1 MNTTRLAGLGLAA
14 VLSCTAALLFSVGTP
29 AEADTADLTFSA
41 DRTAVAPG
49 STVEL
54 SMTLTNT
61 QSTEIRF
68 VYQSVRPTWD
78 TERERDL
85 VYSLVSCEAAGSP
98 CQDTDRLGLG
108 YAVPLP
114 PGASRTVTLTYRVA
128 PDSACGRTLGFA
140 SYLYYEYGSGLF
152 STSDTYWSPE
162 VRVDCPAAH

>member
-14 VLSCTAALLFSVGTP
+14 VLSCTAALLFYVGTP
-29 AEADTADLTFSA
+29 AEADTADLTFST
-41 DRTAVAPG
+41 DRTAVTPG

-78 TERERDL
+78 TERQADL
-85 VYSLVSCEAAGSP
+85 KYALVSCEAAGSP
-98 CQDTDRLGLG
+98 CQDTGRPGLA
-108 YAVPLP
+108 YAVPLA

-128 PDSACGRTLGFA
+128 PGSACGRTLGFS